1 MNRDEGGS
9 PMHSHS
15 MQRWTHDHVFLGRD
29 HDRNARRTW
38 MVVGLTAAM
47 MLVEIAAGLAFG
59 SMALLADGVHM
70 MTHAGALTI
79 AAAAYAY
86 ARRHARDPSFSF
98 GTGKVGDLASFA
110 SAIVLG
116 VVALLVAYESVM
128 RLYSPTPILFDQAIL
143 VATVGLAV
151 NVASAWILGS
161 GGHQHDHGHHHHH
174 DHGHSHDHD
183 HDDHDHSDHAH
194 HNAHDSV
201 GQDHNLRAA
210 YVHVLADAATSV
222 LAITAL
228 LSGRYLGLTWLD
240 PLMGIAGAV
249 LIGQWSVGLM
259 RASGAV
265 LTDAIPDPHVA
276 ESIRERLEVGD
287 DRIADLHLWRVGPGH
302 TAVVIAIVS
311 DEPREPDHY
320 KQRLRDLT
328 GLSHVTVEVQRC
340 PHGHGVEPDLAA

>member
-1 MNRDEGGS
+1 
-9 PMHSHS
+9 MHSHS
-15 MQRWTHDHVFLGRD
+15 MHRWTHDHVFLGRD

-38 MVVGLTAAM
+38 MVVALTAAM
-47 MLVEIAAGLAFG
+47 MLVEIVAGLAFG

-98 GTGKVGDLASFA
+98 GTGKVGDLAGFA

-128 RLYSPTPILFDQAIL
+128 RLYSPTPIRFDEAIL
-143 VATVGLAV
+143 VAVVGLAV
-151 NVASAWILGS
+151 NVASAWVLG
-161 GGHQHDHGHHHHH
+161 GDHHHE
-174 DHGHSHDHD
+174 HGHSHDHD
-183 HDDHDHSDHAH
+183 HDHDHDDHHPDHAH
-194 HNAHDSV
+194 HEAHEV
-201 GQDHNLRAA
+201 LHRDHNLRAA
-210 YVHVLADAATSV
+210 YIHVLADAATSV
-222 LAITAL
+222 LAIGAL

-240 PLMGIAGAV
+240 PAMGIVGAL

-259 RASGAV
+259 RDSGAV
-265 LTDAIPDPHVA
+265 LTDAVPDPHLA
-276 ESIRERLEVGD
+276 DRIRERLEVGGD
-287 DRIADLHLWRVGPGH
+287 QVADLHLWRVGPGH

-320 KQRLRDLT
+320 KRRLHDLA
-328 GLSHVTVEVQRC
+328 GLSHITVEVQRC
-340 PHGHGVEPDLAA
+340 PHHGHEPGVAA